1 MSILETLEQLVDEL
15 RGTHTPTRQGIN
27 ENTLHAA
34 TQYNASLV
42 KHFGSFDDF
51 AEEEAGIQNDEEALA
66 QARKEMERLKG
77 DIARLKAQLQE
88 M

>member
-1 MSILETLEQLVDEL
+1 MSILETLEELVDEL
-15 RGTHTPTRQGIN
+15 RGSRPSTKHGIN
-27 ENTLHAA
+27 EHTLHAA
-34 TQYNASLV
+34 TQFSSSLRDHFDASSQ
-42 KHFGSFDDF
+42 FR
-51 AEEEAGIQNDEEALA
+51 EEQVEIENKEQALS

>member
-1 MSILETLEQLVDEL
+1 MSILETLEELVDEL
-15 RGTHTPTRQGIN
+15 RGSRPSTKHGIN
-27 ENTLHAA
+27 EHTLHAA
-34 TQYNASLV
+34 TQFNSSLRDHFDASSQ
-42 KHFGSFDDF
+42 FR
-51 AEEEAGIQNDEEALA
+51 EEQVEIENKEQALS